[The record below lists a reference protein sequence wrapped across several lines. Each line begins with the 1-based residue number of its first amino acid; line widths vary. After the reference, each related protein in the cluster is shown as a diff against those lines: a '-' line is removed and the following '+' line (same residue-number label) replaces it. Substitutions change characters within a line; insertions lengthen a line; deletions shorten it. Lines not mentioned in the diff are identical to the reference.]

1 MPKLLVIGDLVVDLL
16 LDAQLPVHADA
27 HQRARSLRFDAGGAG
42 TTMLAARKMGLD
54 VAALGAVGDD
64 VAGRFLLDML
74 ADAGVDV
81 TAARAQPGSSTTTV
95 VAISDR
101 ERGGHVFLGRYG
113 EGAPVALDEGA
124 RQRLAA
130 ADAVFLPGYALLEER
145 LTPLV
150 DGALAWL
157 ADNPRRVYFDV
168 GPFLGDAPADRV
180 RQALAL
186 VDTLLLTEEE
196 IAFVGGDLT
205 ALLATWP
212 GMTIVLKLGAQG
224 CRIIWRGGDMLCPG
238 FRVPVVDT
246 IGAGDAFAAAWI
258 WAELH
263 EYSRRD
269 CGTIAKAMGAAS
281 VTRAGAG
288 SNAPGRDDVQ
298 ALLDDNDSGI
308 RLYAEND

>member
-16 LDAQLPVHADA
+16 LEARLPVHAEQ
-27 HQRARSLRFDAGGAG
+27 HQTARSLRFDAGGAG
-42 TTMLAARKMGLD
+42 TTILAARSMGLD

-64 VAGRFLLDML
+64 VAGRFLLELL

-81 TAARAQPGSSTTTV
+81 AAALVQPGSSTTTV

-113 EGAPVALDEGA
+113 EGAPVAFDAGA
-124 RQRLAA
+124 IQLLAA

-157 ADNPRRVYFDV
+157 ADNPRRIYFDV
-168 GPFLGDAPADRV
+168 GPFLADASGERV
-180 RQALAL
+180 QQALSL
-186 VDTLLLTEEE
+186 VDVLLLTEDE
-196 IAFVGGDLT
+196 IAFVGGDIES
-205 ALLATWP
+205 LLATWP
-212 GMTIVLKLGAQG
+212 RMTIVLKLGAGG
-224 CRIIWRGGDMLCPG
+224 CRIIWRGGDMHCPG

-258 WAELH
+258 WADLQG
-263 EYSRRD
+263 YSRGD
-269 CGTIAKAMGAAS
+269 CGTIANAMGAAS
-281 VTRAGAG
+281 VMRAGAG
-288 SNAPGRDDVQ
+288 GNAPSRSDVQ
-298 ALLDDNDSGI
+298 ALLDANETGI
-308 RLYAEND
+308 PSLC